1 MHEETLSRKLL
12 YSGNILDLHI
22 EEVRLS
28 NGVESTRELITVAD
42 AAGAVALLDNETVL
56 LIRQYRKAVEQVLLE
71 IPAGKIDPG
80 EEPLPA
86 MQRELREET
95 GYEAAHWERLCG
107 YYSAP
112 GFSAEMIHLYLAQE
126 LTLKDTQPDEDE
138 MIELAPTPIV
148 ELSAMIADGRICD
161 GKTVAA
167 LSYFMRNMRR

>member
-1 MHEETLSRKLL
+1 MNEKTLSRKLL
-12 YSGNILDLHI
+12 YSGKILDLHL

-42 AAGAVALLDNETVL
+42 AVGVVALPDSETVL

-86 MQRELREET
+86 MKRELLEET
-95 GYEAAHWERLCG
+95 GYEAASWKRLCG

-112 GFSAEMIHLYLAQE
+112 GFSTELIHLYLTKE
-126 LTLKDTQPDEDE
+126 LTLKDAQPDEDE
-138 MIELAPTPIV
+138 LIELAPTPIV
-148 ELSAMIADGRICD
+148 ELPAMIADGRICD

-167 LSYFMRNMRR
+167 LGYYLHSTRR

>member
-1 MHEETLSRKLL
+1 MDEKTLSRKLL
-12 YSGNILDLHI
+12 YSGKILDLHL

-42 AAGAVALLDNETVL
+42 AAGVVALLDSETVL

-71 IPAGKIDPG
+71 IPAGKIDSG

-86 MQRELREET
+86 MRRELLEET
-95 GYEAAHWERLCG
+95 GYEAARWERLCG

-112 GFSAEMIHLYLAQE
+112 GFSTELIHLYLAGE
-126 LTLKDTQPDEDE
+126 LTLRDAQPDEDE
-138 MIELAPTPIV
+138 LIELAPTPIA
-148 ELSAMIADGRICD
+148 ELPAMIADGRICD

-167 LSYFMRNMRR
+167 LGYFLHSRRE